1 MKKLW
6 TLIAGMAL
14 VMSSCSDDSSEPA
27 GPAGG
32 KDFATLTEITASL
45 PSTRAA
51 LGDHDYED
59 ALKQGLTIKT
69 IWSEGDYISV
79 WSLEDRNRVLL
90 YHLKSGA
97 GTETAVFEL
106 DDENETGV
114 VGKTFVA
121 LYNGSD
127 TPSKQVTI
135 DKTQYNNSQYPESNI
150 EDGAA
155 PMAAMVTVEDGNLSN
170 ANFVF
175 NNLCGIMA
183 VTLTPDETASLAS
196 ITITSTANLSGS
208 GLLELKNG
216 KLGFTFSSAESTSV
230 VRQLSNYQL
239 TAGDPATFSFVVPAA
254 AYGLLKIDVMS
265 STSLQ
270 PVWSRRRIITGAGL
284 AVSAGS
290 ITRIANVKL
299 KLAAPHVYKEGDFYP
314 NGATT
319 ADAVKGIVY
328 EVSEDGLSGKM
339 IYPKTLGSAKWTTL
353 TSFDNIPLSE
363 SNGELNMNVAKE
375 AIESYPAFQLVA
387 NLAQVDNKTWYIPS
401 KAELQDL
408 IPSINVINRSYKNI
422 EGNTGSL
429 IPLST
434 VSSVRNWSS
443 TGYVGEDTEG
453 NPVARAWTARY
464 TRTYNEELDE
474 DVSEW
479 RVAGASASSSYNVIA
494 IAKFESK

>member
-27 GPAGG
+27 GPVGT
-32 KDFATLTEITASL
+32 DDLATLSEITATL
-45 PSTRAA
+45 PTTRAA
-51 LGDHDYED
+51 LGEHDYEE
-59 ALKQGLTIKT
+59 ALQQGIKIKT
-69 IWSEGDYISV
+69 LWAEGDYISV
-79 WSLEDRNRVLL
+79 WSLEDRSRVLL

-170 ANFVF
+170 ANFAF

-183 VTLTPDETASLAS
+183 VTLTPDETASL
-196 ITITSTANLSGS
+196 
-208 GLLELKNG
+208 ELKNG
-216 KLGFTFSSAESTSV
+216 KVGFTFSSAESTSV

-239 TAGDPATFSFVVPAA
+239 TAGDPATFYFVVPAA

-270 PVWSRRRIITGAGL
+270 PVWSRQRIITGAGL

-375 AIESYPAFQLVA
+375 AIGSYPAFQLVA

>member
-27 GPAGG
+27 GPVGT
-32 KDFATLTEITASL
+32 DDLATLSEITATL
-45 PSTRAA
+45 PTTRAA
-51 LGDHDYED
+51 LGEHDYEE
-59 ALKQGLTIKT
+59 ALQQGIKIKT
-69 IWSEGDYISV
+69 LWAEGDYISV
-79 WSLEDRNRVLL
+79 WSLEDRSRVLL

-106 DDENETGV
+106 DDENE
-114 VGKTFVA
+114 A
-121 LYNGSD
+121 
-127 TPSKQVTI
+127 
-135 DKTQYNNSQYPESNI
+135 QYNHRQYPESNI

-170 ANFVF
+170 ANFAF

-239 TAGDPATFSFVVPAA
+239 TAGDPATFYFVVPAA

-270 PVWSRRRIITGAGL
+270 PVWSRQRIITGAGL

-375 AIESYPAFQLVA
+375 AIGSYPAFQLVA